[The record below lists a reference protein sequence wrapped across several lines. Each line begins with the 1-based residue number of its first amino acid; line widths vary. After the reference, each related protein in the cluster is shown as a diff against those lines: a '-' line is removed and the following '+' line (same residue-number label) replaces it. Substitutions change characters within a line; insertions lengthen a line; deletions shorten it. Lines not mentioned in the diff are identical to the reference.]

1 RNSGTGYSEGL
12 HRPEDRFSPSFSV
25 ALEMFANNARR
36 ISQCLTN
43 NVAVGGDAMI
53 RSFLIAGVATI
64 FTTLEAAPAAVAQ
77 DYPKKPIRLV
87 VPFAPGGTTD
97 IVARV

>member
-1 RNSGTGYSEGL
+1 
-12 HRPEDRFSPSFSV
+12 
-25 ALEMFANNARR
+25 
-36 ISQCLTN
+36 
-43 NVAVGGDAMI
+43 MI

-64 FTTLEAAPAAVAQ
+64 FTTLAAAPAAVAQ

-97 IVARV
+97 IGARGSRQHHAPSRPNNDCGE